1 MRLHRLILKQ
11 IKTHLLDADL
21 EENSDLIRFIE
32 SVSDDYHNYDVE
44 HLKNEEITVKTQN
57 ICQNLTTTLTKEQ
70 KLREQSLEALLSA
83 ISTLEDDPEELWC
96 FDTENLLTVAEY
108 LEYHVDRIKGIENQL
123 NVAMDEAKK
132 SEIAKSEFLSVM
144 SHEIRSP
151 LNVIVGMAHIFEKE
165 EHTSEQQENIDVL
178 SISANNLL
186 LLIND
191 ILDFSKIESGNLELE
206 NCPFN
211 FKMLLSNVQKSNSLS
226 AKTMRNRIVLKY
238 DDSLGS
244 HYFGDGGRI
253 GQILTNLVSN
263 AIKFTKGG
271 LVEIEAIKLDQK
283 EDGTLIRLGV
293 KDTGI
298 GISPSGQQKIFKKF
312 QQAKSTITSEYGGTG
327 LGLAITKDLL
337 NIMDSQIS
345 IQSQVGEGSYF
356 YFDLLLKESKSEP
369 IMEFVNPL
377 VENLAK
383 AKLLIVDDQEY
394 NILILKKILSDW
406 NIQIEVASNGREAV
420 DKVKTEVYDVVLM
433 DLQMPIMGGYEATKE
448 IRKFNE
454 DLPIIALTA
463 SAMEGIEA
471 EVFASGMTDYV
482 SKPFNP
488 DDLYQK
494 LKQQI
499 SKCLNK
505 GAA

>member
-1 MRLHRLILKQ
+1 LPRQ
-11 IKTHLLDADL
+11 A
-21 EENSDLIRFIE
+21 
-32 SVSDDYHNYDVE
+32 
-44 HLKNEEITVKTQN
+44 
-57 ICQNLTTTLTKEQ
+57 
-70 KLREQSLEALLSA
+70 
-83 ISTLEDDPEELWC
+83 
-96 FDTENLLTVAEY
+96 
-108 LEYHVDRIKGIENQL
+108 
-123 NVAMDEAKK
+123 
-132 SEIAKSEFLSVM
+132 
-144 SHEIRSP
+144 
-151 LNVIVGMAHIFEKE
+151 
-165 EHTSEQQENIDVL
+165 
-178 SISANNLL
+178 
-186 LLIND
+186 
-191 ILDFSKIESGNLELE
+191 
-206 NCPFN
+206 
-211 FKMLLSNVQKSNSLS
+211 
-226 AKTMRNRIVLKY
+226 
-238 DDSLGS
+238 
-244 HYFGDGGRI
+244 
-253 GQILTNLVSN
+253 
-263 AIKFTKGG
+263 
-271 LVEIEAIKLDQK
+271 

-312 QQAKSTITSEYGGTG
+312 QQAKSSITSEYGGTG
-327 LGLAITKDLL
+327 LGLAITKELL

-433 DLQMPIMGGYEATKE
+433 DLQMPIMGGYEAAKE

-463 SAMEGIEA
+463 SATEGIEA

>member
-1 MRLHRLILKQ
+1 
-11 IKTHLLDADL
+11 
-21 EENSDLIRFIE
+21 
-32 SVSDDYHNYDVE
+32 
-44 HLKNEEITVKTQN
+44 
-57 ICQNLTTTLTKEQ
+57 
-70 KLREQSLEALLSA
+70 
-83 ISTLEDDPEELWC
+83 
-96 FDTENLLTVAEY
+96 
-108 LEYHVDRIKGIENQL
+108 
-123 NVAMDEAKK
+123 
-132 SEIAKSEFLSVM
+132 
-144 SHEIRSP
+144 
-151 LNVIVGMAHIFEKE
+151 
-165 EHTSEQQENIDVL
+165 
-178 SISANNLL
+178 
-186 LLIND
+186 
-191 ILDFSKIESGNLELE
+191 
-206 NCPFN
+206 
-211 FKMLLSNVQKSNSLS
+211 
-226 AKTMRNRIVLKY
+226 
-238 DDSLGS
+238 
-244 HYFGDGGRI
+244 
-253 GQILTNLVSN
+253 
-263 AIKFTKGG
+263 
-271 LVEIEAIKLDQK
+271 
-283 EDGTLIRLGV
+283 
-293 KDTGI
+293 
-298 GISPSGQQKIFKKF
+298 
-312 QQAKSTITSEYGGTG
+312 
-327 LGLAITKDLL
+327 
-337 NIMDSQIS
+337 MDSQIS